1 MTSADQIENNRL
13 SKAGQIPEA
22 TLEYLDA
29 KKGAERKETWCGR
42 NWVRMLIY
50 FLPYTAAMIL
60 MPKLQIGRGYK
71 FCILV
76 GCFGFCQIF
85 YGRAFSCAVLRRLEA
100 ESRAQAD

>member
-1 MTSADQIENNRL
+1 MTNVERIENDRL
-13 SKAGQIPEA
+13 RMAGRIPDY
-22 TLEYLDA
+22 TLEYLDT
-29 KKGAERKETWCGR
+29 KKEAERKETWCGR

-60 MPKLQIGRGYK
+60 IPKLQIGRGYK

-76 GCFGFCQIF
+76 VCFGFCQIF
-85 YGRAFSCAVLRRLEA
+85 YGRAFSRAVLRRLEP